1 MSKHIVDG
9 QEMVAIKLN
18 GPFLYIWLVH
28 ELEVYLNL
36 SYYPQEYILI
46 NFYALLNSEFIII

>member
-18 GPFLYIWLVH
+18 GPFLYIWLVR

-46 NFYALLNSEFIII
+46 NLYALLNSEFIII